1 MAQREGYEQSVILGA
16 FLHDIGGLP
25 RFFLSL
31 NDDPPGHLVG
41 MERGLENMKH
51 GGLVLGIGDY
61 NLSFMVT

>member
-1 MAQREGYEQSVILGA
+1 MSSRSSSGPSSIILVGS
-16 FLHDIGGLP
+16 P
-25 RFFLSL
+25 VFFLSR

>member
-1 MAQREGYEQSVILGA
+1 MSSRSSSGPSSMILVGY
-16 FLHDIGGLP
+16 P
-25 RFFLSL
+25 FFLAL
-31 NDDPPGHLVG
+31 NNDPPGHLVG